1 MSTSTAIGAVSKSL
15 KTLLETEMQFG
26 KTVTLLAPDE
36 SSSSH
41 LRINLFLYK
50 VQENP
55 FLRNMNWQLK
65 PGTADTLV
73 PPPVSLNLFYLMTA
87 YAPNDPSSGNSTA
100 HELLG
105 EAIRVFYEQAI
116 VSNDYLESELDN
128 AREQI
133 KIIPSHLDLNE
144 LSQIWSTFSGPFRLS
159 VPYEVSVVQL
169 EQSTTQPLSKRVKQI
184 GNLTIQAP
192 FQVPQIT
199 NLSPRQGA
207 SGSQLT
213 ISGEH
218 FSGWFAYVSLD
229 GESLLEQQPLAADSF
244 TFNLPA
250 EVVLGFHQL
259 QVDISHLVRTTFW
272 VEVIP

>member
-15 KTLLETEMQFG
+15 KDLLETEMQFG

-36 SSSSH
+36 SSSSP

-116 VSNDYLESELDN
+116 VPNSYLDI
-128 AREQI
+128 AAHEQI
-133 KIIPSHLDLNE
+133 KITPSHLDLNE

-169 EQSTTQPLSKRVKQI
+169 EQLTEQPLSKRVQQVGKP
-184 GNLTIQAP
+184 TIQAP

-199 NLSPRQGA
+199 NLSPRQGP

-213 ISGEH
+213 LFGEH
-218 FSGWFAYVSLD
+218 FNGWFAYVWLD

-250 EVVLGFHQL
+250 AVAPGFHQL

-272 VEVIP
+272 VEVVP

>member
-1 MSTSTAIGAVSKSL
+1 MSTSIAIGAVSKSL
-15 KTLLETEMQFG
+15 KTLLETEMQLG

-65 PGTADTLV
+65 PGTADTLM

-87 YAPNDPSSGNSTA
+87 YAPNDPSDGNSTA

-116 VSNDYLESELDN
+116 VPNDYLDLVLAS

-169 EQSTTQPLSKRVKQI
+169 EQSTTQPLSKRVQQVGKP
-184 GNLTIQAP
+184 NIQAP

-199 NLSPRQGA
+199 SLSPRQGA
-207 SGSQLT
+207 SGSPIT

-218 FSGWFAYVSLD
+218 FNGWFAYVSLD

-250 EVVLGFHQL
+250 ALAPGFHQL

-272 VEVIP
+272 FEVVP